1 MRQLVLAH
9 GKLSPEDAKTAM
21 GILRYG
27 RDPVVGI
34 VDRENAGDDAGDH
47 VGPPGEGIPVVE
59 SVEAGLEL
67 DPDSLVIG
75 IAPVGGALPDA
86 WRPDLEAALEA
97 GLAVV
102 SGLHTHLT
110 EDPELSA
117 LAEETGGSLED
128 VRKPDVEQR
137 VATGEALDVDAV
149 VVTTVGT
156 DCSSG
161 KMTTTLEL
169 WEETRDR
176 GLDAGWVA
184 TGQTGLMIGADAG
197 APMDAVVS
205 DFVAGVTEACVLEA
219 ARDRD
224 IVFVEGQGSIA
235 HPGYSGVTSSLVL
248 GSFPDALV
256 LCDVPAREHHDFPS
270 ARDFPKQSRAAHRDL
285 LESLLSEVSGAEVA
299 AASIA
304 PLGLDEAGARQA
316 IKRAEEELGVPADD
330 AVGGDRG
337 RVLDGVLRHVAEAG
351 RKPDA
356 VDRLREAGG
365 FPT

>member
-1 MRQLVLAH
+1 MRLLVLAH
-9 GKLSPEDAKTAM
+9 GKLSPEDAKTAT

-27 RDPVVGI
+27 EDPVVGV
-34 VDRENAGDDAGDH
+34 VDRDHAGDDAGDH
-47 VGPPGEGIPVVE
+47 LGPPARGIPVVE
-59 SVEAGLEL
+59 SVEAGLDL
-67 DPDSLVIG
+67 DPDGLAIG

-86 WRPDLEAALEA
+86 WRRDLEAALEA
-97 GLAVV
+97 GLDVV
-102 SGLHTHLT
+102 SGLHTRLS
-110 EDPELSA
+110 EDPELA
-117 LAEETGGSLED
+117 RLAEETGGSLHD

-169 WEETRDR
+169 WQEARDR

-197 APMDAVVS
+197 APVDAVVS
-205 DFVAGVTEACVLEA
+205 DFVAGVTEACVVEA

-248 GSFPDALV
+248 GSFPDVLV

-270 ARDFPKQSRAAHRDL
+270 ARDFPKLDLGTHRDL
-285 LESLLSEVSGAEVA
+285 YEELLSEVSGAEVGA
-299 AASIA
+299 GSVV
-304 PLGLDEAGARQA
+304 PTGLDEAGTRQA
-316 IKRAEEELGVPADD
+316 IKRTEEALGVPADD
-330 AVGGDRG
+330 VVGGDRG
-337 RVLDGVLRHVAEAG
+337 RVLDGVLEAAARREG
-351 RKPDA
+351 KAAA
-356 VDRLREAGG
+356 VERLREAGG
-365 FPT
+365 FPA